1 MGKKAFVRD
10 EKKARSEKSCP
21 IRKIGE
27 ESEEDLVIV
36 ISDDE
41 ENPAATPVLNMNDVD
56 TLTGAEWLNDAVI
69 NYFGKAAV
77 EGSTIVFVESQ
88 LHQALDSR
96 ATEDKVSR
104 HEATRRFL
112 KVAERGDGMYV
123 TPARVAGCH

>member
-56 TLTGAEWLNDAVI
+56 TLTGAEWLNV
-69 NYFGKAAV
+69 
-77 EGSTIVFVESQ
+77 VESQ
-88 LHQALDSR
+88 LYQALDSR

>member
-1 MGKKAFVRD
+1 MEKKAFVRD

-69 NYFGKAAV
+69 KLWIAAQRR
-77 EGSTIVFVESQ
+77 TRC
-88 LHQALDSR
+88 HDMR
-96 ATEDKVSR
+96 RPED
-104 HEATRRFL
+104 A
-112 KVAERGDGMYV
+112 
-123 TPARVAGCH
+123 

>member
-41 ENPAATPVLNMNDVD
+41 ENPAATPVLNMNDV
-56 TLTGAEWLNDAVI
+56 E
-69 NYFGKAAV
+69 
-77 EGSTIVFVESQ
+77 EEEPQFVEHQ
-88 LHQALDSR
+88 LG
-96 ATEDKVSR
+96 VP
-104 HEATRRFL
+104 
-112 KVAERGDGMYV
+112 RGDDQTV
-123 TPARVAGCH
+123 Q